1 MMYHVPIYL
10 WHVPGDTTNLAEG
23 NSHRKFNNAAVFR
36 RLTMFK
42 EGDGDSYGDG
52 GPVVRISSVEL
63 QFTLVVKLALSRC
76 G

>member
-1 MMYHVPIYL
+1 
-10 WHVPGDTTNLAEG
+10 
-23 NSHRKFNNAAVFR
+23 
-36 RLTMFK
+36 MFK
-42 EGDGDSYGDG
+42 EGDGDSYGDSDGDGDGDGDGDSDGDG